1 MSTLNPDDTYRL
13 PPVGHV
19 VEFQRTILEADV
31 ALFAALSGDRNPL
44 HLNENF
50 VKDTRF
56 GRRLVHGALL
66 VGLISAALT
75 DLTGPGFVYLG
86 QEVRYRNPVFVG
98 DSVTVTARVTQTRDD
113 KPIVSVDTEV
123 VREDGAVAVTGTAG
137 LMRFL

>member
-1 MSTLNPDDTYRL
+1 MSTLNPDSGYLL
-13 PPVGHV
+13 PPVGHT

-31 ALFAALSGDRNPL
+31 ALFASLSGDRNPL

-75 DLTGPGFVYLG
+75 DLTGPGYVYLG
-86 QEVRYRNPVFVG
+86 QEVRYKNPVFVG
-98 DSVTVTARVTQTRDD
+98 DSVTVTATVSRTRED
-113 KPIVSVDTEV
+113 KPIISVDTEV
-123 VREDGAVAVTGTAG
+123 VRVDGVVAVTGTAG